1 MGEFFIE
8 ALFPTENIPMQFE
21 IPCPNGHTVR
31 FSLKLAGRL
40 CQCPKC
46 SAKIP
51 IPSLDE
57 LRESLGDDADPEVE
71 EAFREAAENQA
82 KHEAALKAKLA
93 AKAAKEATEKE
104 KPAVPEPPEN
114 PVPVPE
120 AEELIEFACPNGH
133 QLSAALDQA
142 GKPGTCPECGTRFLV
157 PEADED
163 DEEEDES
170 DALPEAE
177 MASPFDFTAPQ
188 TPVVVPP
195 PVGAPA
201 GGKKSPV
208 SRASNKSSA
217 PQAFLFPDLA
227 VDGETGGLDFGLE
240 QAGERIP
247 ALAKVDPMA
256 RLFWKFW
263 DRRGDDTVI
272 ELHTADGRVYI
283 PEDFFEDES
292 LGEIGMFTVQNASAH
307 PVTIGIRW
315 ANICRIQEKE

>member
-1 MGEFFIE
+1 
-8 ALFPTENIPMQFE
+8 MQFE
-21 IPCPNGHTVR
+21 ILCPNGHTVR

-57 LRESLGDDADPEVE
+57 LRESLGDEPDAEIE
-71 EAFREAAENQA
+71 EAFRVAAENLA

-93 AKAAKEATEKE
+93 AAAAEKAKAEAAEKQKAAATSPVVPEE
-104 KPAVPEPPEN
+104 KPKDAAPQGVAV
-114 PVPVPE
+114 V
-120 AEELIEFACPNGH
+120 EELIEFACPNGH
-133 QLSAALDQA
+133 QLSATVDQA

-157 PEADED
+157 PEPDED
-163 DEEEDES
+163 EDEEES
-170 DALPEAE
+170 GVPGAE
-177 MASPFDFTAPQ
+177 MASPFDFTAATAVSVPSA
-188 TPVVVPP
+188 VPP
-195 PVGAPA
+195 VIPE
-201 GGKKSPV
+201 GGSPKSKV

-217 PQAFLFPDLA
+217 PPAFLFPDLA
-227 VDGETGGLDFGLE
+227 VSEETGGLDFGLD
-240 QAGERIP
+240 QANERFP

-263 DRRGDDTVI
+263 GRRNDSSVI
-272 ELHTADGRVYI
+272 ELHTEDGRVFI

-292 LGEIGMFTVQNASAH
+292 LGEIGMFTVQNSSAH

-315 ANICRIQEKE
+315 ANICRIQEKG